1 MRRLNIKRKI
11 QNTCIIGLVTL
22 ILLITTVPNIA
33 LAAGAVDSDPGV
45 GGGNITSGTNTTSI
59 SDARKNGVA
68 EEKIKEAIKKAIIES
83 SDDYD
88 DISDEDI
95 NKIYTATT
103 QDATKIKITFTM
115 VQGNT
120 TSVSADVNGIITPNK
135 NGVKAIDTIRDGTY
149 QPNLGTEQDE
159 IHQNEEREER
169 TGLEGENQGDIGG
182 VLFGPIAWL
191 LQAIGDVA
199 NEMLQRVLLGTWDS
213 VFYSTG
219 WMGFSDGDV
228 TAAID
233 RNPPISNLTNV
244 NIVKNYIKGL
254 TNNYGIPE
262 IKITPVD
269 IFAGNVAALDANFFA
284 EDENIEDK
292 LGGQERSIVVQLK
305 KYIAQWYVALRNIA
319 IVGLLSVLLYIGIRI
334 IISSSAGDKAKYKQ
348 MFTDWVIA
356 LCLIFFMHYIM
367 AFTMTMAETVTKVLA
382 GPTDDN
388 TKQNGTIKQ
397 VNIVFTDENGSPDGT
412 SFSSSFTGV
421 ARVKADYQDSVLK
434 MGYTILYI
442 GLTGYAIYFTIVY
455 LKRLLMLAFFTMIAP
470 LVALTYPIDKVKDGK
485 AQAFNYWFK
494 EYMFYALLQPMHM
507 VLYTVLVSS
516 AIQIAADNLLYAIV
530 ALAFIVPAEK
540 ILKQMFGIKG
550 QTESSIAGFAGGAIA
565 TQAFNALRHGGQGKK
580 TQAGGEKPVRTFSNP
595 NTPDAME
602 TLANNAMALDSLQ
615 GKNEINPPQNTEES
629 SALKDTAVAA
639 AKGAAEGK
647 AIEAAVAKANEEN
660 RETLETSEHDSGT
673 VEQQNDKE
681 NEANRQL
688 AEMKAKGLTLG
699 QNSGTLPQTQSNN
712 KEENKFSAYRKQLA
726 NNFKKAAKRRFVAAG
741 GWKGIGKN
749 AAIGLGKGYIKTAG
763 AIAGTALGTGLGI
776 VGGDLGD
783 IAKGGTAGFVAG
795 AYTGS
800 IANKAISNAGNSSV
814 GSFLGEVLQ
823 GDDYSKQQSI
833 KRYMNNAEYRQ
844 KIMEENPDI
853 SLEELNTKLRKQAEM
868 GHDIKST
875 NYSKIKAATKLE
887 EKLEKEG
894 IKNAHDIVVADMK
907 LAENYDISTF
917 IDDNKFEN
925 AQKQLRKNL
934 ERQIIEQ
941 NREQHKEVNQKQ
953 IAQQADAA
961 ARQHLEYMGELKG
974 VYKHKKKG
982 V

>member
-1 MRRLNIKRKI
+1 MNYLSRHKKIKK
-11 QNTCIIGLVTL
+11 TCLTIIL
-22 ILLITTVPNIA
+22 ILIIITTVLPRYVYADFEEWMSVNEYEN
-33 LAAGAVDSDPGV
+33 LFV
-45 GGGNITSGTNTTSI
+45 GGTDTKPPIYTCDAIKRLAKNWGITLEQAQEILKNHADDPETLYVGKEIYENTVYMVYNVAIKLTDEEKKKYGLEDLPVDEDGKATADTSYFGNQNKSSDLEGARSGT
-59 SDARKNGVA
+59 
-68 EEKIKEAIKKAIIES
+68 
-83 SDDYD
+83 
-88 DISDEDI
+88 
-95 NKIYTATT
+95 
-103 QDATKIKITFTM
+103 
-115 VQGNT
+115 
-120 TSVSADVNGIITPNK
+120 
-135 NGVKAIDTIRDGTY
+135 
-149 QPNLGTEQDE
+149 
-159 IHQNEEREER
+159 
-169 TGLEGENQGDIGG
+169 IGG
-182 VLFGPIAWL
+182 VLFEPIAWL
-191 LQAIGDVA
+191 IQAIGDTA
-199 NEMLQRVLLGTWDS
+199 NFMLQRVLLGTWDS

-219 WMGFSDGDV
+219 VAGILDNAEV
-228 TAAID
+228 EEVIE

-254 TNNYGIPE
+254 TNNYGVPE

-367 AFTMTMAETVTKVLA
+367 AFTMTMAETVTKVLE

-412 SFSSSFTGV
+412 SFSSNFTGV
-421 ARVKADYQDSVLK
+421 ARIKADYQDFILK
-434 MGYTILYI
+434 MGYSILYI

-565 TQAFNALRHGGQGKK
+565 TQAFNALKHGGQGKK
-580 TQAGGEKPVRTFSNP
+580 TQAGGEKPVRTSSNP
-595 NTPDAME
+595 NSPDEME
-602 TLANNAMALDSLQ
+602 ILANNAMAQ
-615 GKNEINPPQNTEES
+615 GNKEES
-629 SALKDTAVAA
+629 STLKDTAAAA
-639 AKGAAEGK
+639 AKGAADGK
-647 AIEAAVAKANEEN
+647 AIEAAVAKSNEED
-660 RETLETSEHDSGT
+660 RETSETSEHDSGK

-681 NEANRQL
+681 NEVNRQL

-699 QNSGTLPQTQSNN
+699 KNSGTLPQAQSNN
-712 KEENKFSAYRKQLA
+712 KEENKFSAYRKQLS
-726 NNFKKAAKRRFVAAG
+726 NNLKKAVNRRYVAAG

-749 AAIGLGKGYIKTAG
+749 VGKGYIKAAG
-763 AIAGTALGTGLGI
+763 AITGAAVGTGFGI
-776 VGGDLGD
+776 VGGDLED
-783 IAKGGTAGFVAG
+783 IAKGGAAGFAG
-795 AYTGS
+795 GVYAGGKAS
-800 IANKAISNAGNSSV
+800 SAIANAGNSSV
-814 GSFLGEVLQ
+814 GRFFGEVAY
-823 GDDYSKQQSI
+823 GDNYQKRQFIKQ
-833 KRYMNNAEYRQ
+833 YMNNAEYKQR
-844 KIMEENPDI
+844 IMDKNPNI
-853 SLEELNTKLRKQAEM
+853 SADELKEMQMAQAEM
-868 GHDIKST
+868 AYDAKLT
-875 NYSKIKAATKLE
+875 NYSDIKGAV
-887 EKLEKEG
+887 KLEKTLQKQGVE
-894 IKNAHDIVVADMK
+894 NAHDMAVATAKMAK
-907 LAENYDISTF
+907 NYDNSTF
-917 IDDNKFEN
+917 TDQKKFEN
-925 AQKQLRKNL
+925 AQKQLQKKL
-934 ERQIIEQ
+934 E
-941 NREQHKEVNQKQ
+941 KQ
-953 IAQQADAA
+953 INEQIEERYKENSAEINKHKAKSAAQADEQ
-961 ARQHLEYMGELKG
+961 ARKVLENISKIKG
-974 VYKHKKKG
+974 I
-982 V
+982 

>member
-22 ILLITTVPNIA
+22 ILLIATVPNIA
-33 LAAGAVDSDPGV
+33 LAAGAADSDPGIS
-45 GGGNITSGTNTTSI
+45 GGNITSGTNTTSI
-59 SDARKNGVA
+59 SDARNNGVS

-103 QDATKIKITFTM
+103 QDITKIKITFTKL
-115 VQGNT
+115 QGNT
-120 TSVSADVNGIITPNK
+120 TSVSADVSGIITPNK

-199 NEMLQRVLLGTWDS
+199 NLMLQRVLIGTWDS

-219 WMGFSDGDV
+219 WAGYGDSDV
-228 TAAID
+228 KEVID
-233 RNPPISNLTNV
+233 RNPPISKLQNV
-244 NIVKNYIKGL
+244 NIVKKYVKGL
-254 TNNYGIPE
+254 TNNYGVPE
-262 IKITPVD
+262 IKITPAE

-284 EDENIEDK
+284 KDENIEDK

-382 GPTDDN
+382 GPTKENAD
-388 TKQNGTIKQ
+388 QNGTIKQ
-397 VNIVFTDENGSPDGT
+397 VNIVFTDTKGNPDGMA
-412 SFSSSFTGV
+412 FSTNFTGV
-421 ARVKADYQDSVLK
+421 ARVKGDYQDSVLK

-565 TQAFNALRHGGQGKK
+565 TQAFNALKHGGQGKK

-602 TLANNAMALDSLQ
+602 TLANNAMGLKGIPS
-615 GKNEINPPQNTEES
+615 TEKANASEEAFAAGTAGAIGGTVATSSVDENNS
-629 SALKDTAVAA
+629 SAEEPAIQPPNDMQKDLNMALN
-639 AKGAAEGK
+639 GMQSSD
-647 AIEAAVAKANEEN
+647 I
-660 RETLETSEHDSGT
+660 
-673 VEQQNDKE
+673 
-681 NEANRQL
+681 
-688 AEMKAKGLTLG
+688 
-699 QNSGTLPQTQSNN
+699 NSSQSNTKGN
-712 KEENKFSAYRKQLA
+712 SQANDIKTKLGDNAENKFSAYRKQLA

-795 AYTGS
+795 AYTG
-800 IANKAISNAGNSSV
+800 K
-814 GSFLGEVLQ
+814 
-823 GDDYSKQQSI
+823 
-833 KRYMNNAEYRQ
+833 
-844 KIMEENPDI
+844 
-853 SLEELNTKLRKQAEM
+853 
-868 GHDIKST
+868 
-875 NYSKIKAATKLE
+875 
-887 EKLEKEG
+887 EKEKIFMDSDVFCFPSFFSSESFG
-894 IKNAHDIVVADMK
+894 IVLLEAMMYQMPVIATRWRGIQSVVDDGINGFLVDIKNADQISVALAK
-907 LAENYDISTF
+907 LYDDRTLLREMGMASRELFKEKYIEQ
-917 IDDNKFEN
+917 IYIQNIEN
-925 AQKQLRKNL
+925 ALCNL
-934 ERQIIEQ
+934 
-941 NREQHKEVNQKQ
+941 
-953 IAQQADAA
+953 
-961 ARQHLEYMGELKG
+961 
-974 VYKHKKKG
+974 
-982 V
+982 

>member
-22 ILLITTVPNIA
+22 ILLITTVPNIV

-219 WMGFSDGDV
+219 WMGLSDGDV

-397 VNIVFTDENGSPDGT
+397 VNIVFTYETGSPDGT
-412 SFSSSFTGV
+412 SFSSNFTGV

-565 TQAFNALRHGGQGKK
+565 TQAFNSLIHGGQGKK

-602 TLANNAMALDSLQ
+602 TLANNAMGLKGIPS
-615 GKNEINPPQNTEES
+615 TEKANASEEAFAAGTAGAIGGTVATSSVDENNS
-629 SALKDTAVAA
+629 SAEEPAIQLPNDMQKDLNMALN
-639 AKGAAEGK
+639 GMQSSD
-647 AIEAAVAKANEEN
+647 I
-660 RETLETSEHDSGT
+660 
-673 VEQQNDKE
+673 
-681 NEANRQL
+681 
-688 AEMKAKGLTLG
+688 
-699 QNSGTLPQTQSNN
+699 NSSQSNTKGN
-712 KEENKFSAYRKQLA
+712 SQANDIKTKLGDNAENKFSAYRKQLA

-833 KRYMNNAEYRQ
+833 KRYMNNAEYKQ